1 MNAIWDCVR
10 TLIEY
15 QTEDYP
21 DADIQAEQ
29 EKLNG
34 LYDDFSKKYGMIN
47 ARANNSAFSSDSSY
61 CLLSSLEVLDDD
73 NICVWSTGNYINTD
87 EVKNGK
93 IKFTVKD
100 HNQFK
105 GIKQTVVTRCKLSA

>member
-1 MNAIWDCVR
+1 MIAIRDCQN

-21 DADIQAEQ
+21 DSDIQAEQ

-47 ARANNSAFSSDSSY
+47 ARANNSAFSSGQF
-61 CLLSSLEVLDDD
+61 LLPAFFSGVLDDEETLSEKQ
-73 NICVWSTGNYINTD
+73 ICSP
-87 EVKNGK
+87 NGRSSRK
-93 IKFTVKD
+93 
-100 HNQFK
+100 
-105 GIKQTVVTRCKLSA
+105 